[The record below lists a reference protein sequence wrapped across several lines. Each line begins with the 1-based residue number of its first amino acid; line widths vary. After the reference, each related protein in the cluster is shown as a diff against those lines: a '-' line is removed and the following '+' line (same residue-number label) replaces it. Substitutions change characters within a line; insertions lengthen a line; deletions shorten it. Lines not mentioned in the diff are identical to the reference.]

1 MKNKTDYVNNL
12 NNRTPSDSVR
22 DYLQKGLFMKSQ
34 IYADIRA
41 KCALCGNQ
49 QFETKE
55 IAAFDNTELPV
66 CTSCGGN
73 PDKYR
78 IRRTLPVG
86 TKGGAKRL
94 DIRFDQSGKRLTKP
108 YQVTSLISILDQ
120 QIMSEKFDPAQYQSD
135 EVRLEYIFK
144 TFVENEYG
152 PAQLR
157 KYQKGELTKSSYRN
171 KKTTRNHLLKIFS
184 EIDIREITRGT
195 IRREFDSFE
204 GGSRTR
210 DLVFSELRVILR
222 YAFDLEKIELV
233 PSFPEFKTAKKINR
247 ELLISREDQMLIVSK
262 IEPWYQTPIK
272 LLIKYAVR
280 PCDVRALRVNDFDFE
295 NMTIKFDEH
304 DSAGELETGRKS
316 DSEACHLVPIDNET
330 LEILKFTEFSS
341 NPNDFVFKGRKGEL
355 MSEKVLNEAW
365 KRAKEKLKLD
375 NPENFE
381 LAQRIKDTTLY
392 VGTRHSTLSQLK
404 QKGVTSQ
411 RLQLLTGH
419 TSVRMVDRYA
429 QHNDSSKLAEQKKIL
444 EILKVGDG

>member
-1 MKNKTDYVNNL
+1 MKIKPSHVNNL

-86 TKGGAKRL
+86 TKGGAKRI

-120 QIMSEKFDPAQYQSD
+120 QIMSEKFDPGLYQSE
-135 EVRLEYIFK
+135 EVRQEYIFK
-144 TFVENEYG
+144 KFLESDYG
-152 PAQLR
+152 PAQL
-157 KYQKGELTKSSYRN
+157 KNYKSGEITKSTYRN
-171 KKTTRNHLLKIFS
+171 KKTAWNHLLKIFQDV
-184 EIDIREITRGT
+184 DIREISRGT
-195 IRREFDSFE
+195 IRKGFDSFQ
-204 GGSRTR
+204 GGDRSR
-210 DLVFSELRVILR
+210 DLAFSELRVLLR
-222 YAFDLEKIELV
+222 YAFELEKIETL
-233 PSFPEFKTAKKINR
+233 PSFPEFKSAKKVDKN
-247 ELLISREDQMLIVSK
+247 LFLSREDQLLIVSK
-262 IEPWYQTPIK
+262 VSPWYQAPIK

-304 DSAGELETGRKS
+304 DSAGELEEGRKS
-316 DSEACHLVPIDNET
+316 DAEACHLVPIDQET
-330 LEILKFTEFSS
+330 LDILKFTEFSS
-341 NPNDFVFKGRKGEL
+341 NPTDFVFKGQKGEF

-365 KRAKEKLKLD
+365 KRAKAKLNTKDYPGL
-375 NPENFE
+375 FE
-381 LAQRIKDTTLY
+381 RIKDTPLY
-392 VGTRHSTLSQLK
+392 IGTRHSTLSQLK

-419 TSVRMVDRYA
+419 TSERMVDRYA
-429 QHNDSSKLAEQKKIL
+429 QHSDQSKLDEQKKIL
-444 EILKVGDG
+444 EILKVAE